1 MLYHVP
7 ESTWKQMP
15 VVKKHGDGV
24 RAYKKAVD
32 AIHDAVQDVGI
43 LNIRF
48 IVSFVS
54 EKAVGATIHGRHSD
68 GGSDHGALLVAT
80 SGNAAFSIGYNGD
93 ETLSLDQPTSYTA
106 NARWHGRGS
115 ANIHH
120 TVTLATTGDIRIA
133 ALVDLDKSPDMA
145 TYTATV
151 KDSEDGADAIASTD
165 RWDSEKVEL
174 LKKLAEEVM
183 CKSATNS
190 HLSVKK
196 TELGDGFK
204 PLVKR
209 TVAAAPK
216 KKTKAMAT
224 LKKPPPPPSP
234 PE

>member
-32 AIHDAVQDVGI
+32 AIHDAVQVVGI

-54 EKAVGATIHGRHSD
+54 GKAVGATIHGPHSD

-80 SGNAAFSIGYNGD
+80 SGNAAFSIRYNGD

-115 ANIHH
+115 AKIRH

-145 TYTATV
+145 TYAATV
-151 KDSEDGADAIASTD
+151 KDSEDGADASTD

-174 LKKLAEEVM
+174 LKKLAKKVR
-183 CKSATNS
+183 CSAETNP

-204 PLVKR
+204 PLVKC

-216 KKTKAMAT
+216 KKTKAT